1 MKLGAF
7 FVFAAIT
14 TIVVSGFTVGLAGD
28 TGIIVG
34 GVAVASGFF
43 GLGRLSRG
51 QNVIYSR

>member
-14 TIVVSGFTVGLAGD
+14 TIVVSGFTIGLAGD

-51 QNVIYSR
+51 KNIYPR